1 MNVRILFKNIDFFIR
16 QAEVLNLAG
25 GAKSNY
31 TFPKD
36 FLFGVSTAAIQIEG
50 AWNEDGI

>member
-1 MNVRILFKNIDFFIR
+1 MIICFVFRN
-16 QAEVLNLAG
+16 AEIPNFAG
-25 GAKSNY
+25 GVKSNY

-50 AWNEDGI
+50 AWNLDGN

>member
-1 MNVRILFKNIDFFIR
+1 MLCYRY
-16 QAEVLNLAG
+16 AEVLNLAG

-31 TFPKD
+31 TFPKG

-50 AWNEDGI
+50 AWNVDGNILLKYYCF